1 MTFLIGFLTVLQL
14 LAAFLLIGIIL
25 IQQSKA
31 GGGLGAM
38 GGGTTE
44 TVFGA
49 TAGNVLTKGTVIL
62 ASVFLCSALLV
73 QVINAHVR
81 PTASATEALTSEKPK
96 AEEPAKK
103 APEDKDAPA
112 KTDEKA
118 AAPADAKADAKTDEA
133 KAEPKAEEPKA
144 ATDAK
149 ADEAPAK
156 E

>member
-1 MTFLIGFLTVLQL
+1 MVSFLIILLTVFQL

-31 GGGLGAM
+31 GGGLGAV

-62 ASVFLCSALLV
+62 ASIFLGAALLV
-73 QVINAHVR
+73 QVLDAKANPNR
-81 PTASATEALTSEKPK
+81 SATENFTDDAKEDPK
-96 AEEPAKK
+96 VDEAKVD
-103 APEDKDAPA
+103 EA
-112 KTDEKA
+112 KTDV
-118 AAPADAKADAKTDEA
+118 DAKTD
-133 KAEPKAEEPKA
+133 
-144 ATDAK
+144 DAK
-149 ADEAPAK
+149 PAAAEKTTPAPKTA

>member
-1 MTFLIGFLTVLQL
+1 MNVIVILLTVLQL
-14 LAAFLLIGIIL
+14 VSAFLLIGIIL

-62 ASVFLCSALLV
+62 ASIFLGCALLV
-73 QVINAHVR
+73 QVINAKTR
-81 PTASATEALTSEKPK
+81 PTESVSTKLQSE
-96 AEEPAKK
+96 
-103 APEDKDAPA
+103 
-112 KTDEKA
+112 
-118 AAPADAKADAKTDEA
+118 AKADDAAMVADESAADATVTDDVKPEA
-133 KAEPKAEEPKA
+133 EGA
-144 ATDAK
+144 ATSDATTTEEAPK
-149 ADEAPAK
+149 PAEGAEAPAA